1 VRHAM
6 LRPAVWVLAIPI
18 GMLFA
23 SGSAGADAPV
33 RSGSVAAAHARVA
46 PPVHTHITWK
56 GYRGV
61 RPGETLAHAAAKLDG
76 TVTAMCGFHSV
87 AYRGPV
93 GMDNSIRTR
102 SRRVERMDASRRVII
117 GPQGIRVGMSAR
129 RVRHAMGSRIRAF
142 TQEGVVLDLLVGPGG
157 VTAWAAIDSHRT
169 FMIGLA
175 PTFTLAKRGALD
187 FEC

>member
-1 VRHAM
+1 MRHTM
-6 LRPAVWVLAIPI
+6 LRPAVCVLALTI
-18 GMLFA
+18 GMLGA
-23 SGSAGADAPV
+23 SGPAGADTPSTPA
-33 RSGSVAAAHARVA
+33 SQAWVA

-61 RPGETLAHAAAKLDG
+61 RPGETMAHAATKLGG
-76 TVTAMCGFHSV
+76 TVEAACGFRYV

-102 SRRVERMDASRRVII
+102 SRRVERMDTSRRVII
-117 GPQGIRVGMSAR
+117 GPRGVRVGMSAR
-129 RVRHAMGSRIRAF
+129 RVRHALGSRMRAF
-142 TQEGVVLDLLVGPGG
+142 TTQEGDVLDLLVGPGG
-157 VTAWAAIDSHRT
+157 VTEWAAIDSQKT

>member
-1 VRHAM
+1 
-6 LRPAVWVLAIPI
+6 
-18 GMLFA
+18 
-23 SGSAGADAPV
+23 
-33 RSGSVAAAHARVA
+33 
-46 PPVHTHITWK
+46 
-56 GYRGV
+56 V
-61 RPGETLAHAAAKLDG
+61 RPGETLAHAAATLDG
-76 TVTAMCGFHSV
+76 TVKSLCGFHFV

-117 GPQGIRVGMSAR
+117 GPRGVRVGMSAR
-129 RVRHAMGSRIRAF
+129 RVRHAMGSRMRTF
-142 TQEGVVLDLLVGPGG
+142 TTQEGDVLDLLVGPGG
-157 VTAWAAIDSHRT
+157 VTEWAAISSQRT